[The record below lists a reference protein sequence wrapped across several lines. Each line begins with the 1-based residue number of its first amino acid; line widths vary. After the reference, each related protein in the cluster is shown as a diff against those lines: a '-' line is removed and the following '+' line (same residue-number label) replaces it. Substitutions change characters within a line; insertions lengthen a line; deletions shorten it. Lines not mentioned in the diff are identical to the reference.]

1 MTLKEE
7 AEKILENFEQI
18 SSEEFI
24 QVTEKIKGNLQ
35 SQLTI
40 EYLTGKIS
48 KINQVTDE
56 VEKKNLCKALK
67 PYLDWYIQGN

>member
-24 QVTEKIKGNLQ
+24 QVTEKIKANLQ
-35 SQLTI
+35 SQLTS

>member
-40 EYLTGKIS
+40 EYLIGKIS

>member
-7 AEKILENFEQI
+7 AQKILENFEQI

-24 QVTEKIKGNLQ
+24 QVTEKIKTSLQ
-35 SQLTI
+35 SQLTS

-48 KINQVTDE
+48 KIIEITDE
-56 VEKKNLCKALK
+56 TEKKNLCKALK

>member
-24 QVTEKIKGNLQ
+24 QVTEKIKENLQ